1 MIITPLQSATRL
13 TIIQAGDTRADNG
26 RHRASDTAAAELQ
39 NAVAA
44 DSAATPETD
53 KNAASSAGRAE
64 KTNGRISAKGK
75 KVDFSALSDSLK
87 NSLQLTNISFEFSV
101 DSQTQSIILRIV
113 DAQTK
118 EVLQQ
123 LPSELALKISRL
135 IAGSLEQGQVTDA
148 KV

>member
-1 MIITPLQSATRL
+1 MTITPLQGATQL
-13 TIIQAGDTRADNG
+13 TIIHAGDTRADNG
-26 RHRASDTAAAELQ
+26 RQRSPDTALAEPQ
-39 NAVAA
+39 NVATA
-44 DSAATPETD
+44 DTISPDSD
-53 KNAASSAGRAE
+53 KNTGNTVRTE
-64 KTNGRISAKGK
+64 KANGRNGTRGK
-75 KVDFSALSDSLK
+75 KVDFSSLSDSLK
-87 NSLQLTNISFEFSV
+87 NSLQLTNVSFEFSL
-101 DSQTQSIILRIV
+101 DSQSQSIILRIV

>member
-1 MIITPLQSATRL
+1 MIITPLQSATQL
-13 TIIQAGDTRADNG
+13 TVIHAGDTRADNG
-26 RHRASDTAAAELQ
+26 RQRSADTTSAEPQ
-39 NAVAA
+39 NAANS
-44 DSAATPETD
+44 DAATSVTD
-53 KNAASSAGRAE
+53 KNTGNAARAE
-64 KTNGRISAKGK
+64 KANSRNTTKGK

-87 NSLQLTNISFEFSV
+87 NSLQLTNVSFEFSL

-113 DAQTK
+113 DVQTK